1 MKNTFVL
8 VAAAAALSLSALSAQ
23 ADINSYNAHGSVV
36 AVDAANQSITVKQD
50 AVSDLGWG
58 ARTLTYK
65 ADGSNI
71 LKGIAV
77 GQKVDVQFT
86 SSDAYNAD
94 AHFVTPASK

>member
-65 ADGSNI
+65 AD
-71 LKGIAV
+71 
-77 GQKVDVQFT
+77 QKQHL
-86 SSDAYNAD
+86 A
-94 AHFVTPASK
+94 